1 LVKNVVEQ
9 LICNQPVAGSNPIT
23 SLWENQLFS
32 VPTRLWWLGLRPSLY
47 TISQKAG
54 VGLSSDI
61 DATEKLTYD

>member
-1 LVKNVVEQ
+1 
-9 LICNQPVAGSNPIT
+9 
-23 SLWENQLFS
+23 LWENQLFS